1 MLQAR
6 DHYGHAP
13 GALLAAHNPGSE
25 RLGVFR
31 RWGEWLAVPNPL
43 SGSKSTSEEARRFLE
58 QLFLSCGGVLQ
69 TIRIVDVDQALPELD
84 GSFVL

>member
-1 MLQAR
+1 MAM
-6 DHYGHAP
+6 
-13 GALLAAHNPGSE
+13 LLARCSRPITLAQNASAY
-25 RLGVFR
+25 LGG
-31 RWGEWLAVPNPL
+31 GESGLPSRTL

-84 GSFVL
+84 GSLVL